1 MISDDTRQR
10 LLEASNNAHDYT
22 SGAKRK
28 QLQST
33 YDKMIDEISN
43 KLFNEPCQSRM
54 LFRQNINKLASDD
67 AVIISLKRVLQNQ
80 ELLFRKDYRD
90 HGDDIERFLTNDIS
104 HFLEALDNDR
114 GQ

>member
-1 MISDDTRQR
+1 MISDDTSQR
-10 LLEASNNAHDYT
+10 LLDAVNNAHDYT
-22 SGAKRK
+22 SGAERK

-54 LFRQNINKLASDD
+54 LFRQKVNKLVSDHD
-67 AVIISLKRVLQNQ
+67 VIISLKRVLQNQ

-90 HGDDIERFLTNDIS
+90 HGDDIERFLTNDIR
-104 HFLEALDNDR
+104 HLLEAISND
-114 GQ
+114 